1 MKFLNLEIDD
11 VIFQEFEK
19 IFFEKKNF

>member
-1 MKFLNLEIDD
+1 MKFPNLEIDD

-19 IFFEKKNF
+19 FFFSKKKF